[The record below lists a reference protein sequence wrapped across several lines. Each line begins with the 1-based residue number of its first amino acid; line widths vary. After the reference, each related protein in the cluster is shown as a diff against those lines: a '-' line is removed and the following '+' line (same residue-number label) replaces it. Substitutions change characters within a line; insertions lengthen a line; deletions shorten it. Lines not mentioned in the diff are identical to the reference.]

1 MLSKRALLND
11 RASRFEPAFSQPWR
25 YNEMLADNILQ
36 TTALSWDNWQLDLKF
51 HPWFCRDIQCKLFVW
66 WLDCLLPGLNGTLLS
81 FKQYFYKWV
90 PVSFGCKIHFF
101 YNMHCNK
108 LCRQFFFF
116 FWQSTISG
124 AKMRKRSFMQ
134 HQSPWACWKCD
145 GNFSLF
151 LETKETYIMHSKVT
165 FECILHTAWLLR
177 CPFWQNS
184 LSKFR
189 TKKLIL

>member
-36 TTALSWDNWQLDLKF
+36 TTALSWDNWQLDLKKCKVSSMVLQR
-51 HPWFCRDIQCKLFVW
+51 HTVQTFCMMIGLFITWSQRYSVKFQAIFLLVGPSFVW
-66 WLDCLLPGLNGTLLS
+66 MQNTCIVINFAAS
-81 FKQYFYKWV
+81 
-90 PVSFGCKIHFF
+90 
-101 YNMHCNK
+101 
-108 LCRQFFFF
+108 FFFF
-116 FWQSTISG
+116 FWQSTNSG